1 MLIIQNV
8 QVLQE
13 VIVLLKLSLIQIGHR
28 NSFASHT
35 EHMKLWNMHMT
46 CFGPFLTNYVVQK
59 NSQTDSP
66 DSSLINGSHVFDT
79 VIVCL
84 LQIRILYGCT
94 EG

>member
-1 MLIIQNV
+1 MT
-8 QVLQE
+8 QV
-13 VIVLLKLSLIQIGHR
+13 VINTNRPQKQRFVLMC
-28 NSFASHT
+28 FASHT

-79 VIVCL
+79 AIVCL